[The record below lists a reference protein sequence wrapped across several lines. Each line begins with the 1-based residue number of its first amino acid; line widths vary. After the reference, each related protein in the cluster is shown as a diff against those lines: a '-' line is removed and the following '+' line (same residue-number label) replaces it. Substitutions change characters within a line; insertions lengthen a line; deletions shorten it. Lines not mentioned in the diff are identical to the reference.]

1 MHVDGHGIEKKHVG
15 TDGQVLN
22 CFDHGQFAGA
32 QNIDG
37 VDRLRLDDADRDSA
51 SLTEDQTAD
60 VDAVFAADELG
71 IVDADEGGLGVEND
85 AGGDDRPGQTAAA
98 YFVRSG
104 DGAETKIAEPALD
117 R

>member
-1 MHVDGHGIEKKHVG
+1 MHVDGHGIEKKHVRA
-15 TDGQVLN
+15 DGEILN
-22 CFDHGQFAGA
+22 RFDHGQLAGP
-32 QNIDG
+32 QDIDG
-37 VDRLRLDDADRDSA
+37 VDRLRLDDADGDGA
-51 SLTEDQTAD
+51 SLAEDQTAD

-71 IVDADEGGLGVEND
+71 IVDADERGLGVEND
-85 AGGDDRPGQTAAA
+85 AGGDDGAGQTATA